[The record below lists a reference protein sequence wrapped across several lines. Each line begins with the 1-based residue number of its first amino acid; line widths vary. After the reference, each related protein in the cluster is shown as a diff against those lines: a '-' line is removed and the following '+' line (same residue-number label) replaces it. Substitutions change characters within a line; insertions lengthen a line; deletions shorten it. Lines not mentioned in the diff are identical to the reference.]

1 MKKEIELLIYFF
13 GFCVNADPAAVF
25 AFLLELLLCNVL
37 DAAVAA
43 AGDVTFSG
51 AFLWESADPAAD
63 LAALLELSL
72 LRTLD
77 AADAARLL
85 VTSDFFIVFSPVHA
99 V

>member
-1 MKKEIELLIYFF
+1 MNCHFL

-25 AFLLELLLCNVL
+25 AFLLETLLCSVL

-43 AGDVTFSG
+43 AGDVIFSG
-51 AFLWESADPAAD
+51 VFLWESAEPAAD
-63 LAALLELSL
+63 LAVLLELSL

-85 VTSDFFIVFSPVHA
+85 VTSVFFIVFSPLHA